1 MPGDSIQ
8 IEAGNLLPAYVR
20 LLEAVNLRIQ
30 EAALTS
36 ANPNPL
42 KNRPRSYPVKI
53 CLLTTVAS
61 IVVLDV
67 VDHALDLTEAMNKS
81 GSFSATRSLGVPARS
96 ALSMTALG
104 GALCNDARL
113 IDEGDDRYHTL
124 GDPTEGALHDMF
136 NCQGLSCLDR
146 QRKVMEMQIR

>member
-1 MPGDSIQ
+1 MASPGLVAI
-8 IEAGNLLPAYVR
+8 GRCHPFR
-20 LLEAVNLRIQ
+20 
-30 EAALTS
+30 
-36 ANPNPL
+36 
-42 KNRPRSYPVKI
+42 YPVKI
-53 CLLTTVAS
+53 CLLATVAS

-124 GDPTEGALHDMF
+124 GDPTEGALVVSAAKMGYWKSSIDVSF
-136 NCQGLSCLDR
+136 PR
-146 QRKVMEMQIR
+146 TA